1 MPSSSRTRRGVL
13 LLLLAAVAVAGAV
26 AAEDLTISAVT
37 VAFRGRQLTA
47 EAKLLPFLS
56 PETSQRLSSGLPT
69 TTVWEIRLF
78 AARTFWPDG
87 LKDDRRYE
95 VTATYRPVN
104 SDWTLQKR
112 LDGKLLETV
121 TVPTLSEAAEALSRL
136 PAFPVFTMGNHLLG
150 KQLVVKVRCTH
161 GTGISLGV
169 IPTSMDTGW
178 TRSRVFVWN
187 GERP

>member
-1 MPSSSRTRRGVL
+1 ML
-13 LLLLAAVAVAGAV
+13 FLLAAVAAASSLVAD
-26 AAEDLTISAVT
+26 DLTISAVT
-37 VAFRGRQLTA
+37 IAFRGRQLTA

-56 PETSQRLSSGLPT
+56 PETSQRLASGLPT
-69 TTVWEIRLF
+69 TTLWEIRLF
-78 AARTFWPDG
+78 AARAFWPDG
-87 LKDDRRYE
+87 LKDERRYE

-121 TVPTLSEAAEALSRL
+121 TVPTVGEAAEALSRL

-150 KQLVVKVRCTH
+150 KQLVVKVRCIH
-161 GTGISLGV
+161 GSGISLGV

-178 TRSRVFVWN
+178 TRSRIFVWS